1 MSESESAWQWPFS
14 KADLTAG
21 LRRYSNDLTVQV
33 TEVNPSK
40 VAARRPSVGAVHGL
54 QVAYTGENGA
64 MSANI
69 VVKEPRGSTRTGLA
83 GAGRREVGVYN
94 FLAGQVPMVLPT
106 LIAASPSGDWLIME
120 AIPPSKEASE
130 WRRDDYLQAVDALAQ
145 LHDRF
150 WSLGEDLNAF
160 PWLSRPLTADF
171 KVHVTAAAQS
181 IERIAYRREPESIA
195 SSPQRMKL
203 FKILTS
209 EASTISR
216 PLLRSPSTLLHGDY
230 WPGNISVLSSGQ
242 QIVFDWQMT
251 AIGPAILDLVIFIKK
266 SEWWFNTLPISQK
279 EIVGHYRDSLHAK
292 LGIRWEND
300 EWDELW
306 DHAIMWSFLQ
316 EWMDLL
322 AASPDSLLVASGD
335 QLDRI
340 WLEPVQNAI
349 DRRLSSV

>member
-1 MSESESAWQWPFS
+1 MFESELAWSWPFS

-33 TEVNPSK
+33 TEVMPLK
-40 VAARRPSVGAVHGL
+40 VAEQRPSVGDVHGL
-54 QVAYTGENGA
+54 QVHYAGKNGV
-64 MSANI
+64 MSTDI

-83 GAGRREVGVYN
+83 GAGRREVGVYQ
-94 FLAGQVPMVLPT
+94 FLAGQMPMVLPT

-120 AIPPSKEASE
+120 AVPPSKEASK
-130 WRRDDYLQAVDALAQ
+130 WSPDDYLQAVDSLAQ

-171 KVHVTAAAQS
+171 NVHVTAASQS

-203 FKILTS
+203 FKILTR
-209 EASTISR
+209 EAVAISR
-216 PLLRSPSTLLHGDY
+216 PLLRSPNTLLHGDY
-230 WPGNISVLSSGQ
+230 WPGNISVLSQGQ
-242 QIVFDWQMT
+242 QVVFDWQMT
-251 AIGPAILDLVIFIKK
+251 AIGPGILDLVVFIKK
-266 SEWWFNTLPISQK
+266 SEWWFNTLPVSQE
-279 EIVGHYRDSLHAK
+279 EIIAHYQNSLQSS
-292 LGIRWEND
+292 LGMRWESD

-306 DHAIMWSFLQ
+306 DHAIMWRFLQ

-322 AASPDSLLVASGD
+322 AASPNSLLVASGD

-340 WLEPVQNAI
+340 WLDPVQQAI
-349 DRRLSSV
+349 DRRIRSA